1 MGTRKTTDS
10 LRKSKINALLTA
22 LVIFV
27 SIVALGIVYFPRIAG
42 YRVYSVDSGSMEPTI
57 KTGSLIYVKKYVN
70 FEDYGV
76 DDVVT
81 FSDLTGENSFTHRIV
96 SIDAEKRTFTTKG
109 DANEENDLSPSDFI
123 YAVGKVEFAI
133 PYLGFAA
140 AFFRN
145 KVVKIAVTL
154 IYVAWLAIE
163 IEIFLAERK
172 KRDE

>member
-1 MGTRKTTDS
+1 MGTKKTTDS

-27 SIVALGIVYFPRIAG
+27 SIVSLGIVYFPRLAG
-42 YRVYSVDSGSMEPTI
+42 YSVYSVDSGSMEPTI
-57 KTGSLIYVKKYVN
+57 KTGSLIYVRHYVN
-70 FEDYGV
+70 FEDYVVG
-76 DDVVT
+76 DVVT
-81 FSDLTGENSFTHRIV
+81 FSDLQRENSFTHRIV
-96 SIDAEKRTFTTKG
+96 AVDTEKRTFTTKG
-109 DANEENDLSPSDFI
+109 DANEENDLSPSDFF

-140 AFFRN
+140 AFLRN
-145 KVVKIAVTL
+145 KVVKIAVML
-154 IYVAWLAIE
+154 IYIAWLAIE